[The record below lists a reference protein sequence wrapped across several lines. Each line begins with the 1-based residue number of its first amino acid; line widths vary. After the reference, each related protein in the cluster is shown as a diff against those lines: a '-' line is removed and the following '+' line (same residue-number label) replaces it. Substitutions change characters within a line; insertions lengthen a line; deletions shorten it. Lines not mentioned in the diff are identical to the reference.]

1 MGYPDCGN
9 GYYSDK
15 LDYSVWYDFNC
26 KQRAYKNMLEFL
38 TPVVVFVLVGG
49 LELPWVSIGFG
60 LLFMVGRLLYAIGYA
75 WGGRP
80 KLRMPG
86 MIMSNIG
93 VVMLFIMSLHSIAR
107 IIIEMNAITAL

>member
-9 GYYSDK
+9 GHYSDK
-15 LDYSVWYDFNC
+15 LDYGVWYDFNC

-38 TPVVVFVLVGG
+38 TPVVVFLLIGG
-49 LELPWVSIGFG
+49 MELPWVSIGFG

-75 WGGRP
+75 SAGRP
-80 KLRMPG
+80 KMRMPG

-107 IIIEMNAITAL
+107 IIIEMNAIILL